1 MIHDTQGG
9 SRWKPTPASK
19 QAIFI
24 ALTPHSLRTHY
35 LTYTFCFHFCAQT
48 SRVSRRLGAL
58 CQATPSVQ
66 IAVNRAG
73 RAWRAL
79 GKLPT
84 QLEAALWPHPLNPSS
99 ALLRWQSLARSY
111 CMAPCPG
118 RSGRPEAWH
127 HRSAPRNWQSLA
139 LQRNTQSSGRPR
151 QPQSQLHRAERPKA
165 KQEDVATRP
174 RSPQR
179 GLSKP

>member
-1 MIHDTQGG
+1 M
-9 SRWKPTPASK
+9 
-19 QAIFI
+19 
-24 ALTPHSLRTHY
+24 LSLRTHY
-35 LTYTFCFHFCAQT
+35 LTHTFCFHFCAQT

-84 QLEAALWPHPLNPSS
+84 QLEAALWRHPLNPSS

-118 RSGRPEAWH
+118 RSDRPEAWH
-127 HRSAPRNWQSLA
+127 
-139 LQRNTQSSGRPR
+139 
-151 QPQSQLHRAERPKA
+151 QSQPRRCWHPSHNHPMVQAVVFDQRANRLRTTGDFCVGWCPDMNVSSRP
-165 KQEDVATRP
+165 P
-174 RSPQR
+174 RSDSSCVR
-179 GLSKP
+179 